1 MGSAEDNLSD
11 KIKSTHGDLKD
22 TRNELGGAREQ
33 VDVTKQM
40 AEFLKQRF
48 VLTDKQIS
56 QVRNFCIE
64 KLLSVFYFFEN
75 DC

>member
-1 MGSAEDNLSD
+1 MSD

-22 TRNELGGAREQ
+22 TRSELGGAREQ

-64 KLLSVFYFFEN
+64 TFVLKKLV
-75 DC
+75 